1 MSHTAELLR
10 SSQAATAQCS
20 QVALAEALR
29 NDLPNIE
36 DNEVFKTAVQA
47 FADLGP
53 LRTSLDC
60 AREFKISIPAFDRWY
75 RGVTAPHPLMRESV
89 IQHMLTIL
97 ART

>member
-1 MSHTAELLR
+1 MSHTAELLQ
-10 SSQAATAQCS
+10 SSR
-20 QVALAEALR
+20 VALAEALR

-60 AREFKISIPAFDRWY
+60 AREFKISTPTFDRWY
-75 RGVTAPHPLMRESV
+75 RGVSAPHPLMRESV